1 MLPRLLLVT
10 AGIMTAVPALAQ
22 QRDLSVRLPVDP
34 AVTIGV
40 FDNGLRYYIRANS
53 RPENR
58 AELRLVVNA
67 GSVLEDDDQLG
78 LAHFVEHMA
87 FNGTRNYPK
96 QELTEYLEHIG
107 MRFGP
112 DINAYT
118 DFDETVYILTVP
130 TDSTAVFQQAFQ
142 ILEDWAHQV
151 SFDDAEIDLERGVVI
166 EEWRLGRG
174 ASARMRDK
182 QFPVLFRDSRYA
194 ERLPI
199 GVPSILETFDYATL
213 KRFYRDWYRPDLM
226 AVIAVGDF
234 DVSRV
239 EELIRRHFAHLPAAS
254 DSRERVVYQV
264 PDHSETLVAIATDP
278 EATGSNVSV
287 YYKQPL
293 REVETV
299 GAYRQSI
306 VEALYNNMLN
316 TRFFEITQMPDAPFL
331 EAGSGQGRFVRSNE
345 VYFLGA
351 GVRDGGVIE
360 GLDGVLTEA
369 ARVARFGFT
378 QSELLRAKSNLLRAM
393 ELAYAEREKTP
404 SNRYASEYVRAFSEA
419 EPIPGVEYEYELYRE
434 FVPLVSLDE
443 VDRLAREW
451 LVDQNRVILVSAP
464 DKQGVEVPGEAELLA
479 VFDAVD
485 RKEIEPYEDVPAGEQ
500 LMADV
505 PVPSEIVSEEYME
518 PIGVTVWQLGNG
530 VRVLLKP
537 TDYQDDQVLF
547 RATSPGGHSLVDD
560 PQFLAA
566 ATAAT
571 VVSQGGVG
579 ELSLVDLQ
587 KVLAGKA
594 VSVRPTISQS
604 TEGTSGAASPRD
616 LTTMFQLIYLYFTAP
631 RMDESAFRAFKQRL
645 EASLQNSG
653 ANPRSV
659 FGDTVTVTMSQHHY
673 RTRPLT
679 VGLLEEMNL
688 ETSFSFYRDRFADAG
703 DFTFVFVGSFDLDS
717 IRPLVQTYLGGLP
730 SIGREETW
738 RDPGID
744 PPKGV
749 IRKTVRRG
757 LEPQSQTRI
766 IFTGNLPYTRE
777 NRHVLQ
783 SMTQVLQTWLRETLR
798 EELGGTYS
806 VSVGASASQFPKER
820 YRIDIAFGSAP
831 ERADELAS
839 VIFNHIDSL
848 KTTGPSLDDVVKVQE
863 SQRRARETNLRRN
876 EYWLGQLIGRVNDGT
891 DPRQISTEAV
901 LTERLDPAMIRNAAR
916 RFFDMNNYVH
926 AVLLPERGSK

>member
-22 QRDLSVRLPVDP
+22 QHDLSVRLPVDP

-96 QELTEYLEHIG
+96 QELTEYLENIG

-239 EELIRRHFAHLPAAS
+239 GELIRRHFAHLPAAS

-331 EAGSGQGRFVRSNE
+331 
-345 VYFLGA
+345 
-351 GVRDGGVIE
+351 
-360 GLDGVLTEA
+360 
-369 ARVARFGFT
+369 
-378 QSELLRAKSNLLRAM
+378 
-393 ELAYAEREKTP
+393 
-404 SNRYASEYVRAFSEA
+404 
-419 EPIPGVEYEYELYRE
+419 
-434 FVPLVSLDE
+434 
-443 VDRLAREW
+443 
-451 LVDQNRVILVSAP
+451 
-464 DKQGVEVPGEAELLA
+464 
-479 VFDAVD
+479 
-485 RKEIEPYEDVPAGEQ
+485 
-500 LMADV
+500 
-505 PVPSEIVSEEYME
+505 
-518 PIGVTVWQLGNG
+518 
-530 VRVLLKP
+530 
-537 TDYQDDQVLF
+537 
-547 RATSPGGHSLVDD
+547 
-560 PQFLAA
+560 
-566 ATAAT
+566 
-571 VVSQGGVG
+571 
-579 ELSLVDLQ
+579 
-587 KVLAGKA
+587 
-594 VSVRPTISQS
+594 
-604 TEGTSGAASPRD
+604 
-616 LTTMFQLIYLYFTAP
+616 
-631 RMDESAFRAFKQRL
+631 
-645 EASLQNSG
+645 
-653 ANPRSV
+653 
-659 FGDTVTVTMSQHHY
+659 
-673 RTRPLT
+673 
-679 VGLLEEMNL
+679 
-688 ETSFSFYRDRFADAG
+688 
-703 DFTFVFVGSFDLDS
+703 
-717 IRPLVQTYLGGLP
+717 
-730 SIGREETW
+730 
-738 RDPGID
+738 
-744 PPKGV
+744 
-749 IRKTVRRG
+749 
-757 LEPQSQTRI
+757 
-766 IFTGNLPYTRE
+766 
-777 NRHVLQ
+777 
-783 SMTQVLQTWLRETLR
+783 
-798 EELGGTYS
+798 
-806 VSVGASASQFPKER
+806 
-820 YRIDIAFGSAP
+820 
-831 ERADELAS
+831 
-839 VIFNHIDSL
+839 
-848 KTTGPSLDDVVKVQE
+848 
-863 SQRRARETNLRRN
+863 
-876 EYWLGQLIGRVNDGT
+876 
-891 DPRQISTEAV
+891 
-901 LTERLDPAMIRNAAR
+901 
-916 RFFDMNNYVH
+916 
-926 AVLLPERGSK
+926 

>member
-1 MLPRLLLVT
+1 MLPRLLLAT
-10 AGIMTAVPALAQ
+10 AGIITAVPAFAQ
-22 QRDLSVRLPVDP
+22 QHDLSLRLPVDP
-34 AVTIGV
+34 AVTTGV

-96 QELTEYLEHIG
+96 QELIEYLEHIG
-107 MRFGP
+107 MRFGA

-226 AVIAVGDF
+226 AVIAVGHF

-254 DSRERVVYQV
+254 DSRERVVYAV

-278 EATGSNVSV
+278 EATGSDVTV

-331 EAGSGQGRFVRSNE
+331 GAASGQGRLVRSNE

-443 VDRLAREW
+443 IDRLAREW

-464 DKQGVEVPGEAELLA
+464 DKQGVAVPGEAEILA
-479 VFDAVD
+479 VFEAVD
-485 RKEIEPYEDVPAGEQ
+485 QREIAPYEDVPAGAQ

-505 PVPSEIVSEEYME
+505 PVPSAIVSEEHIE
-518 PIGVTVWQLGNG
+518 PIGVTAWQLGNG

-560 PQFLAA
+560 PQFFAA

-571 VVSQGGVG
+571 VVGQGGVG

-594 VSVRPTISQS
+594 VGVQPTISQS
-604 TEGTSGAASPRD
+604 TEGASGAASPRD

-653 ANPRSV
+653 ANPRSA
-659 FGDTVTVTMSQHHY
+659 FGDTVAVTMSQHHY

-679 VGLLEEMNL
+679 VGLLEEMDL
-688 ETSFSFYRDRFADAG
+688 ETSFSFYQDRFEDAG
-703 DFTFVFVGSFDLDS
+703 DFTFAFVGSFDLDS

-730 SIGREETW
+730 STGREETW

-766 IFTGNLPYTRE
+766 IFTGNLRYSRE

-783 SMTQVLQTWLRETLR
+783 SMSQVLQTWLRETLR

-876 EYWLGQLIGRVNDGT
+876 EYWLGQLIGRINDGT
-891 DPRQISTEAV
+891 DLRQIATDDA
-901 LTERLDPAMIRNAAR
+901 LTERLDPAVIRNAAR

-926 AVLLPERGSK
+926 AVLLPEEGRE